1 MFPKGFT
8 TMRTSLLAACLLAGS
23 LAGWPVVAQPAAGVD
38 GADTAPG
45 ARPGNVIGTGQSLPL
60 SDKASN
66 VTEGDT
72 RSVIAPRL
80 PTPSA
85 GDDAS
90 PRRFLESAD
99 RAITL
104 GRTGEAQEA
113 LERAESRLLDRS
125 EPPSR
130 AGAPSGQPL
139 VTTVGDARRALVS
152 GDRAGAQ
159 RLIAEALRGLAPR

>member
-1 MFPKGFT
+1 
-8 TMRTSLLAACLLAGS
+8 MRILYLAACLLVA
-23 LAGWPVVAQPAAGVD
+23 APVMAQPADEA
-38 GADTAPG
+38 TG

-66 VTEGDT
+66 ATDGDT
-72 RSVIAPRL
+72 KSVIAPRL
-80 PTPSA
+80 PTPNA

-90 PRRFLESAD
+90 PRSFLESAQ

-125 EPPSR
+125 VPPSR
-130 AGAPSGQPL
+130 AGQPSPQPL
-139 VTTVGDARRALVS
+139 VATVGDARRALVS

-159 RLIAEALRGLAPR
+159 RLIGEALRGLSEH

>member
-1 MFPKGFT
+1 
-8 TMRTSLLAACLLAGS
+8 MRHAILLACLA
-23 LAGWPVVAQPAAGVD
+23 AATPAMAQTVADPV
-38 GADTAPG
+38 TG

-66 VTEGDT
+66 ATAGDT

-85 GDDAS
+85 GEDTS
-90 PRRFLESAD
+90 PRAYLESAQ

-125 EPPSR
+125 VAPSR
-130 AGAPSGQPL
+130 AGAPNREPA
-139 VTTVGDARRALVS
+139 VTAVQDALRALAA
-152 GDRAGAQ
+152 GDRGRSQ
-159 RLIAEALRGLAPR
+159 QIIAEVLSRLQG

>member
-1 MFPKGFT
+1 
-8 TMRTSLLAACLLAGS
+8 MRYTL
-23 LAGWPVVAQPAAGVD
+23 VVAALAVALPVAAQTV
-38 GADTAPG
+38 ADPVTG

-66 VTEGDT
+66 ATSGDT

-85 GDDAS
+85 GDDSS
-90 PRRFLESAD
+90 PRAFLEAAQ
-99 RAITL
+99 RALTL

-125 EPPSR
+125 VPPSH
-130 AGAPSGQPL
+130 ADAPSAQP
-139 VTTVGDARRALVS
+139 VVAEVGEARRALAA
-152 GDRAGAQ
+152 GDRARSQQIIGEVLA
-159 RLIAEALRGLAPR
+159 RLRG

>member
-1 MFPKGFT
+1 
-8 TMRTSLLAACLLAGS
+8 MRYTL
-23 LAGWPVVAQPAAGVD
+23 VVAALAVALPAAAQTA
-38 GADTAPG
+38 ADPVTG

-66 VTEGDT
+66 ATSGDT

-85 GDDAS
+85 GDDSS
-90 PRRFLESAD
+90 PRAFLEAAQ
-99 RAITL
+99 RALTL

-125 EPPSR
+125 VPPSR
-130 AGAPSGQPL
+130 ADAPSAQPM
-139 VTTVGDARRALVS
+139 VAEVGDARRALAA
-152 GDRAGAQ
+152 GDRAHSQQIIGEVLA
-159 RLIAEALRGLAPR
+159 RLRG